1 MINVE
6 PRLTKDAIKQ
16 AKFFELGL
24 NFANI
29 VYSDEPNKIATE
41 QIFSSNML
49 NLNTARSKGW
59 KSRIT
64 FNWHAIQAKPDGTF
78 YEFV

>member
-1 MINVE
+1 MWKIYGHFYNETSADFIHIKPVLSE
-6 PRLTKDAIKQ
+6 SAIKQ

-41 QIFSSNML
+41 
-49 NLNTARSKGW
+49 
-59 KSRIT
+59 
-64 FNWHAIQAKPDGTF
+64 
-78 YEFV
+78 